1 MDTHSVKV
9 REAYT
14 RIKLALLRYGVAPG
28 TFLNI
33 TSVAEKMRISQT
45 PVREALIWLLNE
57 ELIDFIPNRGYYA
70 KRLSFCDLKAEY
82 EMAYMIAKYSIEYGG
97 ISFAETAADDE
108 CGQPHLTVVVDDT
121 GADCVAGYLERLY
134 RRVSMTSG
142 NHKLVRATRQFNE
155 RTGYIRRFGLKMDPE
170 FIGFLSAMEGLEV
183 CLSNGNRQ
191 EALSILEHQHDT
203 KVAILQR
210 VLHKLRRDTEATQDD
225 FEDLLGKLEIKSTP

>member
-14 RIKLALLRYGVAPG
+14 RIKFALLRHGVPAG

-70 KRLSFCDLKAEY
+70 KYLSFGDLKAEY
-82 EMAYMIAKYSIEYGG
+82 EMAYMIAKYSIEKGEV
-97 ISFAETAADDE
+97 SFEETGEDDQ
-108 CGQPHLTVVVDDT
+108 CGQPGLSIIADDT

-134 RRVSMTSG
+134 KRVAMTSG
-142 NHKLVRATRQFNE
+142 NSKLIRATRLFNE
-155 RTGYIRRFGLKMDPE
+155 RTGYVRRFGLKIDPE
-170 FIGFLSAMEGLEV
+170 FIGFLSGMEHLEI
-183 CLSNGNRQ
+183 CLLNGDRS
-191 EALSILEHQHDT
+191 EALSILDRQHAA
-203 KVAILQR
+203 KVAMMQR
-210 VLHKLRRDTEATQDD
+210 VLHKLRREIDNAGGN
-225 FEDLLGKLEIKSTP
+225 FEDLLGKLET